1 MIPHL
6 LTARAARSKD
16 VGSRAKQD
24 SQLLVRLQSCPH
36 TWHAHAS
43 LPSACLCSQKTII
56 VIGRPSLGL
65 LLPLPPLSMQ
75 DIYPYCITCICH
87 VWEAFGARDSAKKPT
102 AWRGPIINSH
112 LVLELDFEPVNFG
125 SRRRVQVRPRNLRY
139 RRYSSPRSH
148 KHISS
153 SNQSFHFGVS
163 RPYEVEYWLLSSFA
177 IVVSWMLLVPS

>member
-43 LPSACLCSQKTII
+43 LPSGCLCSQKTII

-65 LLPLPPLSMQ
+65 LLPLSPLSMQ

-112 LVLELDFEPVNFG
+112 LVLELDFEPVNSVVAAG
-125 SRRRVQVRPRNLRY
+125 SKSDQEI
-139 RRYSSPRSH
+139 SGTEDSPRSH